1 MVRNE
6 RKARLPS
13 VRRGAGESLPERREE
28 FVDEHLPP
36 IVFLPFLFMPEFEVR
51 FATTADAEVIGW
63 HRARMFQD
71 MGELPLDLFESFR
84 IQSRDALRQMFERE
98 NYFGWLASPENEP
111 ERIVAGAG
119 VQLREVPPHPQTN
132 PNGKI
137 DIVSGRQAIIQ
148 NVFTEP
154 EWRRRGLAA
163 LLIKRII
170 DWTRQEGIYSL
181 VLHASDEGRALY
193 ERLGFIAT
201 TEMRYNG
208 SC

>member
-1 MVRNE
+1 LLVSDNFQI
-6 RKARLPS
+6 RL
-13 VRRGAGESLPERREE
+13 
-28 FVDEHLPP
+28 
-36 IVFLPFLFMPEFEVR
+36 
-51 FATTADAEVIGW
+51 ATVADLEVISW

-71 MGELPLDLFESFR
+71 MGELPPDLFESFR
-84 IQSRDALRQMFERE
+84 AQSFATLQRMFGRGE
-98 NYFGWLASPENEP
+98 YVGWLASPENEP
-111 ERIVAGAG
+111 GQIVAGAG
-119 VQLREVPPHPQTN
+119 LQLREVPPHPQTN

-163 LLIKRII
+163 LLIERII
-170 DWTRQEGIYSL
+170 DWTREQGIDSL

-201 TEMRYNG
+201 TEMRFNR
-208 SC
+208 